1 MGVNDQ
7 YAKSGEVNCVHNKS
21 KATYGHCN
29 KLSDPDCGVGC
40 GASST
45 ADAMKRCNHFES
57 V

>member
-1 MGVNDQ
+1 MNVQ
-7 YAKSGEVNCVHNKS
+7 YAKTGEVDCKYNTS

-45 ADAMKRCNHFES
+45 QDAMKRCSHFDKVE
-57 V
+57 